1 MTKAKKKTKKGSN
14 GGSCCYLTFLWQ
26 QLTKLFQLP
35 ISKPEP
41 VPLINVL
48 HNFCHRPV
56 EGDKKSA
63 VTRLTQF
70 LPYRRDLLNTVL

>member
-1 MTKAKKKTKKGSN
+1 MTKAKKNPKKTKERSN

-56 EGDKKSA
+56 EGDKKTA
-63 VTRLTQF
+63 VTRRLS
-70 LPYRRDLLNTVL
+70 NSVLAISA